1 MSKSTTDLSIKGES
15 IQSLYGAYL
24 SKTFLVNRRY
34 QRKLVWTIEEK
45 RSFIDSIINGY
56 PVPLV
61 LLAEVTAERGKNLE
75 IIDGRHETA
84 KGQRNYH
91 SKSRCFR

>member
-1 MSKSTTDLSIKGES
+1 MAVLKKQGRSMTKDNTDLSIKGES
-15 IQSLYGAYL
+15 IQSLYAAYL
-24 SKTFLVNRRY
+24 SKIFLVNRRY

-61 LLAEVTAERGKNLE
+61 LLAEVTTEQE
-75 IIDGRHETA
+75 
-84 KGQRNYH
+84 
-91 SKSRCFR
+91 KSRNN